1 MKVISEMSLT
11 GFQFWAGAKDNAN
24 MLNYD
29 ELEQVG
35 YMLED
40 IYSDGVE
47 DTMINDLFWFE
58 FNIVCEWLGLEYDE
72 ENNIII
78 R

>member
-1 MKVISEMSLT
+1 MRVMCEMSLT
-11 GFQFWAGAKDNAN
+11 SFQFWAGAKDNAM

-35 YMLED
+35 YILED
-40 IYSDGVE
+40 IYSEGIE
-47 DTMINDLFWFE
+47 DTTINDLFWFE

>member
-1 MKVISEMSLT
+1 MKVISEMNLT

-24 MLNYD
+24 MLDYD

-40 IYSDGVE
+40 IYSDGIE